1 MCPLSEDHRVGR
13 FLRVIE
19 LADGSWACRRGRAEL
34 DRHTLLNDDVE
45 HLTTLASRETR
56 AQLFLHHVDGTVERI
71 GTVGR
76 EPETR
81 HRSSA

>member
-1 MCPLSEDHRVGR
+1 MCPLSEDHRVGW

-19 LADGSWACRRGRAEL
+19 LADGSWASRRGLAEL
-34 DRHTLLNDDVE
+34 DRHTLLKDAVE
-45 HLTTLASRETR
+45 HVTTLASRETR
-56 AQLFLHHVDGTVERI
+56 AELFLHHVDGTVERM

-76 EPETR
+76 EPGT